1 MKSFLNLALLM
12 ALAFSIPSFATVST
26 TAKSY
31 QCNKPFTQV
40 VYLEAGGKGAQN
52 GTSAA
57 NALPFADEDL
67 WAIPAGAMI
76 DRVYMVIDTAIT
88 GSTDL
93 DVGDD
98 DDADGFIDGSLSL
111 TLGTPGAYSLNAK
124 VAGAYLRV
132 QTAGATDAGDIY
144 VVPTSKYYAAAG
156 KEVKLDNT
164 TTNTA
169 GKARVFIEGF
179 MFCSNS

>member
-1 MKSFLNLALLM
+1 MRALLSLVLLFTLGLGSV
-12 ALAFSIPSFATVST
+12 ANATIST

-31 QCNKPFTQV
+31 KCNAPFQQI
-40 VYLEAGGKGAQN
+40 VYLEYGGKGAQTGVN
-52 GTSAA
+52 AA

-67 WAIPAGAMI
+67 WAIPPGTLI
-76 DRVYMVIDTAIT
+76 NKVYMIIDTAIT

-98 DDADGFIDGSLSL
+98 DDADGFIDGSGSL
-111 TLGTPGAYSLNAK
+111 TLNTPAAYSLNAK

-144 VVPTSKYYAAAG
+144 VVPNSKYYAAAG

-169 GKARVFIEGF
+169 GKARVVIEGW